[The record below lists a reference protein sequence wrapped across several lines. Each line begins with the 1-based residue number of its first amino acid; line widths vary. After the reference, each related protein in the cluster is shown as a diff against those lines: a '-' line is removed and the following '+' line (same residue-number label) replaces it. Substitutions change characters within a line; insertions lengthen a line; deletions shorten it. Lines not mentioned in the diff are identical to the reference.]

1 MTANDWARMTYEI
14 ERQGFKH
21 LTDGIHRAKFYGLIQ
36 AGELITK
43 HLQNCPSGTT
53 IGDLLKKTDD
63 TGVLPTK

>member
-1 MTANDWARMTYEI
+1 MTANDCARMTYEI

-21 LTDGIHRAKFYGLIQ
+21 LTDGIYRAKFYGLIK